1 MSRVGRQPIAVP
13 ERVKVD
19 IDGTHVTVH
28 GPKGELSYDISPEM
42 SLRLEDGRLLVS
54 RPSDAP
60 RHRALHGLTRSLIA
74 NMVTGVD
81 VGFAKTLE
89 IYGLGYRVEQRG
101 ANLVF
106 SLGFSH
112 PVEVPPPSG
121 ITLEA
126 DGTNRLHIRGSDKGL
141 VGQVAADIRALR
153 PPEPYKGKGIR
164 YAGEV
169 VRRKAGKAGRA
180 VKG

>member
-1 MSRVGRQPIAVP
+1 MSRVGRQPIALP

-19 IDGTHVTVH
+19 IDGTHVTVR
-28 GPKGELSYDISPEM
+28 GPKGDLSRDVSPEM
-42 SLRLEDGRLLVS
+42 SLRLEEGQLLVS

-74 NMVTGVD
+74 NMVIGVD
-81 VGFAKTLE
+81 TGFSKTLE

-112 PVEVPPPSG
+112 PVEIPPPPG
-121 ITLEA
+121 
-126 DGTNRLHIRGSDKGL
+126 
-141 VGQVAADIRALR
+141 IRALH
-153 PPEPYKGKGIR
+153 GF
-164 YAGEV
+164 
-169 VRRKAGKAGRA
+169 
-180 VKG
+180 